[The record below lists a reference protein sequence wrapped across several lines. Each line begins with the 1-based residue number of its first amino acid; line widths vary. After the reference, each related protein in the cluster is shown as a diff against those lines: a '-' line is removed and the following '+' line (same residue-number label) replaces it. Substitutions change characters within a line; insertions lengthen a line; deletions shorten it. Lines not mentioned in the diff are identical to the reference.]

1 MPKEIVWSP
10 DAAEDLMLLV
20 SYLKKCWPER
30 VLMRF
35 YVRLQT
41 ALDQILHNPRQFPY
55 LSKRKGY
62 RKCIL
67 TKQNTMY
74 YKEFPG
80 HILIL
85 RLFDTRQDP
94 KRRNLP

>member
-20 SYLKKCWPER
+20 SYLKKCRPDR
-30 VLMRF
+30 VLIRF

-41 ALDQILHNPRQFPY
+41 ALDQILHNPGQFPY

-67 TKQNTMY
+67 TKQNTIF
-74 YKEFPG
+74 YKEFTQ
-80 HILIL
+80 HILNL
-85 RLFDTRQDP
+85 RPFDTRQDP